1 MHVRR
6 LAVAATAAATLVL
19 VGNTLAGAH
28 HPDGGEWEGN
38 TSLQGGV
45 ELRAKSDVKC
55 VRGMADEYPCKGI
68 DLVSFLPHKR
78 MGGGVGSD
86 IWGWTDPRTGREYA
100 LVGQSDG
107 TSFVDVTNGK
117 RPRWL
122 GKLPTAT
129 EPIIWHDIKVYK
141 SHAFIVSEADGHG
154 LQVFDLTRLRGVR
167 EPRTWSVDARYRGF
181 GNAHNIAINKQSGYA
196 YVVGATSRP
205 NTVCGTTGGPIV
217 LDILTPKRPELAACI
232 NDDGYTHDTQCV
244 IYRGPDADYRRREM
258 CFSSNEDTLTIHD
271 VSDKSNIEL
280 VSRTSYLGA
289 TYTHQ
294 GWLTPNQRYFLL
306 GDEVDELA
314 GEQTRTATYVWDM
327 RNLDNP
333 RNTGVY
339 NAKTKAID
347 HNLYIKG
354 RFTYQS
360 NYRAGLRILDNRSI
374 KDAFLFEVGYFDVF
388 PKDDATKFNG
398 TWSNYPYFKSGKVIV
413 NGIEQGVYVLR
424 PQERTL
430 RRTADRMAERRI
442 G

>member
-1 MHVRR
+1 
-6 LAVAATAAATLVL
+6 
-19 VGNTLAGAH
+19 
-28 HPDGGEWEGN
+28 
-38 TSLQGGV
+38 
-45 ELRAKSDVKC
+45 
-55 VRGMADEYPCKGI
+55 
-68 DLVSFLPHKR
+68 
-78 MGGGVGSD
+78 
-86 IWGWTDPRTGREYA
+86 
-100 LVGQSDG
+100 
-107 TSFVDVTNGK
+107 
-117 RPRWL
+117 
-122 GKLPTAT
+122 
-129 EPIIWHDIKVYK
+129 
-141 SHAFIVSEADGHG
+141 
-154 LQVFDLTRLRGVR
+154 
-167 EPRTWSVDARYRGF
+167 
-181 GNAHNIAINKQSGYA
+181 
-196 YVVGATSRP
+196 
-205 NTVCGTTGGPIV
+205 
-217 LDILTPKRPELAACI
+217 
-232 NDDGYTHDTQCV
+232 
-244 IYRGPDADYRRREM
+244 M

-374 KDAFLFEVGYFDVF
+374 KDAFLFEVGYFDIF

-413 NGIEQGVYVLR
+413 NGIEQGLYVLR